1 MTTTTQPV
9 ETGTGRGAWDNAR
22 SVMRDYPIIPLL
34 LILTALIAA
43 LEILQPGIVVREGG
57 ILGLNDRWISNTIK
71 FAIPLAILAGAQ
83 TMCMIT
89 GGIDLSVGIVA
100 TMVAFVMATQ
110 VASGVDPVLAIPLA
124 LACAALAGL
133 ASGIGVAIF
142 RVHPLI
148 MTLAVGLVVEGL
160 LLVYQRGMLGVSA
173 QIPEVITWLG
183 TGRSGFPALGIPDII
198 PNSLLVF
205 IPVALFIGFTLKRT
219 GFGRNLYAVGDNEG
233 AARLAGVRVWQVLI
247 VLYVLSAV
255 LAGIAGLVYV
265 GLIKATTLSLAVP
278 LMLPSV
284 AAAVIGGT
292 SIFGGRGGYAGTIV
306 GALILQVLASM
317 LTVLRIEEGT
327 RRIIYGLIIL
337 GVTALY
343 VRITQERQ
351 G

>member
-1 MTTTTQPV
+1 MTTTSQPV
-9 ETGTGRGAWDNAR
+9 KTASGPSAWSTARG
-22 SVMRDYPIIPLL
+22 VMRDYPIIPLL
-34 LILTALIAA
+34 LILTVLIAA
-43 LEILQPGIVVREGG
+43 LEILQPGIVIRENGL
-57 ILGLNDRWISNTIK
+57 LGLNDRWISNTVK
-71 FAIPLAILAGAQ
+71 FAVPLAILAGAQ
-83 TMCMIT
+83 TMTMLT

-100 TMVAFVMATQ
+100 TMASFVMATQ
-110 VASGVDPVLAIPLA
+110 VASGLDPVFAIPLA
-124 LACAALAGL
+124 LACAAVAGL
-133 ASGIGVAIF
+133 ASGIGVAVF

-183 TGRSGFPALGIPDII
+183 TGRSFGLV
-198 PNSLLVF
+198 PNSLVVF
-205 IPVALFIGFTLKRT
+205 IPLALFIGFTLKRT
-219 GFGRNLYAVGDNEG
+219 GFGRNLYAIGDNEG

-247 VLYVLSAV
+247 VLYVLSAI
-255 LAGIAGLVYV
+255 LAGIGGLVYV